1 MRWLVLVFLMGFVS
15 AVDVDFDCPDDIYVG
30 EEFECSLEVSDGDGV
45 YDVKVEADKE
55 RSSVLR
61 IFDSGDW
68 KSGYYYLKEFIEDGD
83 EEDVR
88 LKILEEGK
96 YDVILKL
103 RQGSYREEFDVGRL
117 KVLALEEDD
126 DEEEEEEEE
135 VNEVEEVE
143 KVDVIVLNEETKMI
157 MLNGDVVAEDEGWDY
172 VSKDG
177 WIVDWL
183 LYGFCLFMIFFVGV
197 LVLSQMTYH

>member
-1 MRWLVLVFLMGFVS
+1 MKWLVLVLLMGFVS
-15 AVDVDFDCPDDIYVG
+15 AVEVDFDCPDDIYVG

-45 YDVKVEADKE
+45 YDVKVEVDKE
-55 RSSVLR
+55 RSSILR

-83 EEDVR
+83 EEDVK
-88 LKILEEGK
+88 LKILEKGR

-117 KVLALEEDD
+117 KVLVLEEE
-126 DEEEEEEEE
+126 DEEEEEES
-135 VNEVEEVE
+135 EEVE
-143 KVDVIVLNEETKMI
+143 KVERLESEVVVLERLEPAVIS
-157 MLNGDVVAEDEGWDY
+157 LNGDVVIEDEGWGY

-183 LYGFCLFMIFFVGV
+183 LYGFCLFMIFLVGI
-197 LVLSQMTYH
+197 LVLDKF

>member
-1 MRWLVLVFLMGFVS
+1 MRWLVLILLMGFVS

-45 YDVKVEADKE
+45 YDVKVEADEE

-61 IFDSGDW
+61 IWDSGDW

-88 LKILEEGK
+88 LKITEEGK

-117 KVLALEEDD
+117 KVLASEEDEE
-126 DEEEEEEEE
+126 DEEEE
-135 VNEVEEVE
+135 NEEVE
-143 KVDVIVLNEETKMI
+143 KVEKLESGVVVLESLEPAVIS
-157 MLNGDVVAEDEGWDY
+157 LNGDVVVEDEGWDY

-183 LYGFCLFMIFFVGV
+183 LYGFCLFMIFVVGI
-197 LVLSQMTYH
+197 LVLDKF

>member
-1 MRWLVLVFLMGFVS
+1 MGFVS
-15 AVDVDFDCPDDIYVG
+15 AVEVDFDCPDDIYVG

-68 KSGYYYLKEFIEDGD
+68 KSGYYYLKEFIENGD

-88 LKILEEGK
+88 LKILEKGR

-117 KVLALEEDD
+117 KVLVLEKEEE
-126 DEEEEEEEE
+126 DEEESE
-135 VNEVEEVE
+135 EVEEVE
-143 KVDVIVLNEETKMI
+143 RLESEVVVLERLEPAVIS
-157 MLNGDVVAEDEGWDY
+157 LNGDVVIEDEGWDY

-183 LYGFCLFMIFFVGV
+183 LYGFCLFMIFLVGI
-197 LVLSQMTYH
+197 LVLDKF

>member
-45 YDVKVEADKE
+45 YDVKVEAHKE

-103 RQGSYREEFDVGRL
+103 RQGSSREEFDVGRL
-117 KVLALEEDD
+117 RVLVLEED
-126 DEEEEEEEE
+126 EEE
-135 VNEVEEVE
+135 
-143 KVDVIVLNEETKMI
+143 
-157 MLNGDVVAEDEGWDY
+157 
-172 VSKDG
+172 
-177 WIVDWL
+177 
-183 LYGFCLFMIFFVGV
+183 
-197 LVLSQMTYH
+197 